1 MTAVAL
7 SRVHFPITTLG
18 PGRRIGLWLQGC
30 SIGCAGCI
38 SPDTWDPTLGGTTVA
53 EVAARLSAWAPLA
66 DGLTVSGGEPFDQGD
81 ALAELLAGWRR
92 MSSGD
97 VLAFSGYAF
106 ERLSGWLEA
115 HPGLI
120 DALVAG
126 PFERHAAQ
134 TLALRGSDNQ
144 TLHLLTAAGRDRFA
158 GFERPSTAAD
168 RRLDLMFDADGG
180 AWFAGI
186 PARGD
191 FDRLR
196 QALRAAGHH
205 LTLTERTVRP

>member
-1 MTAVAL
+1 MTTVNL
-7 SRVHFPITTLG
+7 SRAHFPVTTLG

-30 SIGCAGCI
+30 SIGCRGCI
-38 SPDTWDPTLGGTTVA
+38 SPDTWDPAAGATTVEEIA
-53 EVAARLSAWAPLA
+53 RTLRRWSAAA
-66 DGLTVSGGEPFDQGD
+66 DGLTISGGEPFDQPE
-81 ALAELLAGWRR
+81 ALADILGAWRAL
-92 MSSGD
+92 SQGD
-97 VLAFSGYAF
+97 VLVFSGHPY
-106 ERLSGWLEA
+106 ERLTPWLDR

-126 PFERHAAQ
+126 PFDRDAPQ

-144 TLHLLTAAGRDRFA
+144 TLHLLTPVGRARLA
-158 GFERPSTAAD
+158 GFERVATAQD
-168 RRLDLMFDADGG
+168 RRLDLMLDAEGG

-196 QALRAAGHH
+196 RALRQAGHQ
-205 LTLTERTVRP
+205 LTLTERTARP